1 MIKFARPGIQIPSA
15 DTLRQD
21 LTINFNSAKDNFRR
35 ELQVSKKYM
44 VIKIIIYYLLIINKY

>member
-44 VIKIIIYYLLIINKY
+44 AIKIIIY